1 MGCMGSTCKMVSG
14 LLVAVAGLMLLL
26 YGLGSMTDAMLVFK
40 VAGACILLNG
50 LAIVVHKMGLCPMC
64 ASKDGKCC

>member
-1 MGCMGSTCKMVSG
+1 MGSTCKMVSG
-14 LLVAVAGLMLLL
+14 LLVAVAGLMFLLH
-26 YGLGSMTDAMLVFK
+26 GLGMMADAMMVHT

-50 LAIVVHKMGLCPMC
+50 LAILVHKMGMCPMC